1 MSNVRSI
8 LFFLVGI
15 LLTGGFL
22 VWSGMQSRRSVLASA
37 EASSVLCAVNPK
49 LVDACSV
56 QIGDK
61 DVIRLVRTVDGAWNI
76 TNPFEIAADASAVMR
91 LLDALTLVSVT
102 DMRSEGELHEMGETL
117 DDFGIDRMSL
127 RVMLQAGSRIFGVAF
142 GRVSP
147 SGGEVYAHVEE
158 TRRVC
163 VLPYSAFALIPRSL
177 DEFRE
182 RGVLTCPRDE
192 IAGLDIRMPDKPALR
207 LVRDGGTWSI
217 HSPAVA
223 PADGAAVGSL
233 VDRLVSARVAAFEI
247 PSAARPTVPSGGF
260 KAEDLVPYGLDAGLS
275 VIVRGAVGTSEQ
287 VVFGRSAGTNLVWAL
302 IRNGTSVVK
311 LESELAERCRA
322 SGESLR
328 DTRVFPLAD
337 GETVRS
343 LSIMAGASVYVL
355 ARGTN
360 GIWRIEAPVVAPAD
374 QGKAAA
380 FAEKLLKLR
389 QNDVSDGEKAGDDRV
404 VVSVS
409 TSVTNRPG
417 LAVSP
422 TLLGG
427 KAAFADLRSKTL
439 LVLDPSS
446 VRRLSV
452 SGGAGSVTAVRWNA
466 ERRAWDVVRDTDA
479 PTVRRVADAAVK
491 GVLSALARLE
501 AAGVETLAATAEDMR
516 RCGLDKPSFVL
527 AADVE
532 SADAMRYNVLLG
544 GNAPGGGRYA
554 TVGGADAVFVL
565 SRRTVADLTA
575 PLAE

>member
-15 LLTGGFL
+15 MLTGGFL
-22 VWSGMQSRRSVLASA
+22 VWSGMQARRSLPARA
-37 EASSVLCAVNPK
+37 ESVLCAINPNA
-49 LVDACSV
+49 VEACSIKV
-56 QIGDK
+56 GDE
-61 DVIRLVRTVDGAWNI
+61 DVVHLVRAVDGTWNI
-76 TNPFEIAADASAVMR
+76 THPFEIAADASAVMR
-91 LLDALTLVSVT
+91 LLDALTLVKVA

-117 DDFGIDRMSL
+117 GDFGIGRRSL
-127 RVMLQAGSRIFGVAF
+127 RVMLQAGGRSFGVVF

-158 TRRVC
+158 SRRVC
-163 VLPYSAFALIPRSL
+163 VLPYSAFAAIPRSL

-182 RGVLTCPRDE
+182 RGVLACPRDE
-192 IAGLDIRMPDKPALR
+192 IAGLDIRMPDKPAMR

-217 HSPAVA
+217 HAPAVA
-223 PADGAAVGSL
+223 LADGAAVGAL
-233 VDRLVSARVAAFEI
+233 VDRLASARVVFFEM
-247 PSAARPTVPSGGF
+247 PSAARPAVPSGGF
-260 KAEDLVPYGLDAGLS
+260 RAEDLVPYGLDSGLS
-275 VIVRGAVGTSEQ
+275 VTVRSAVGASEQ

-302 IRNGTSVVK
+302 VRNGASVVK
-311 LESELAERCRA
+311 LESELAECCRA
-322 SGESLR
+322 GIESLR

-360 GIWRIEAPVVAPAD
+360 GVWRIEAPVVAPAD

-389 QNDVSDGEKAGDDRV
+389 QNDISDGETAGDDRV

-446 VRRLSV
+446 VRSLSASV
-452 SGGAGSVTAVRWNA
+452 GAGSVTAVHWNA
-466 ERRAWDVVRDTDA
+466 ERRAWDVARGTDA
-479 PTVRRVADAAVK
+479 ATVRRVADTAVK

-501 AAGVETLAATAEDMR
+501 AVGVETLAATADDMR
-516 RCGLDKPSFVL
+516 RCGLDKPSFIL
-527 AADVE
+527 AVDVE

-544 GNAPGGGRYA
+544 GSAPGGGRYA